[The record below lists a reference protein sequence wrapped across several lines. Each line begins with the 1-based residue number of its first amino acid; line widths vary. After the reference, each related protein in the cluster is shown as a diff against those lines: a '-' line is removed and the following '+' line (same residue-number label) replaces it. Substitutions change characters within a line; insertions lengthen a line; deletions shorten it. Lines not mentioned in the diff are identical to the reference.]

1 MKMYF
6 FLAALVFTFTIRR
19 AVVMGDDLRANSRV
33 GKIVGLVS
41 VLLWSGVGIM
51 GRGIGFY

>member
-6 FLAALVFTFTIRR
+6 FLAALIFTFTIRR
-19 AVVMGDDLRANSRV
+19 AIVMGDDARANSRI
-33 GKIVGLVS
+33 GKITAIVS

>member
-1 MKMYF
+1 
-6 FLAALVFTFTIRR
+6 LIFTFTIRR
-19 AVVMGDDLRANSRV
+19 AVVLGDELRANSRV